1 MYKLFDKRIKLYV
14 TKLLQLSNINMLS
27 IINSN
32 KRKYILCDFIRI
44 KTRSISFASV
54 RFNTIISIYRLSITF
69 RYYQYLYYIFFF
81 FLIILP
87 IITSLLHPF
96 CFFFFF
102 ISFHIYLFSF
112 SFNSSLLSLFIDV
125 IPYILC
131 YLSFI
136 AILFHMK
143 LGQTVKLAKR
153 FKFSMGPL
161 FYF

>member
-96 CFFFFF
+96 CFFFFYFLSHLFIFFLVQF
-102 ISFHIYLFSF
+102 ISFIFVHRCYTIYFT
-112 SFNSSLLSLFIDV
+112 
-125 IPYILC
+125 
-131 YLSFI
+131 LSFI
-136 AILFHMK
+136 HRY
-143 LGQTVKLAKR
+143 TVSYEIRAN
-153 FKFSMGPL
+153 S
-161 FYF
+161 